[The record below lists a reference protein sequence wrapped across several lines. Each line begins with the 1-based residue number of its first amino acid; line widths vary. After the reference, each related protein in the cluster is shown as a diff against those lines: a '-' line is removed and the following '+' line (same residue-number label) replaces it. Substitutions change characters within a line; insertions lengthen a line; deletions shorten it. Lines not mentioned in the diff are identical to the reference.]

1 MSGVVQVSGK
11 VGQSP
16 YARIDAIGEEISGSA
31 ATFSSL
37 LAAEPRVVRPDEWAA
52 LAKKYDLIRSWQQTS
67 LRLLAAS
74 IREEIPR
81 TIASALLDHLP
92 HHFGWGHHARLDWQ
106 PVSPPVFFRTDHAA
120 DGTRKSSVQARCP
133 ECTKSF
139 TPIIRRRASSA
150 PERASHCRRS
160 LPRPCGR
167 IWAVARS
174 FITCSTTLPIPPASA
189 SSFTG
194 SAPAPFNFGYDKDV
208 RPQDCNFVRAHD
220 FFGLLTENFAAER
233 LRLSANGTCVYD
245 LPPVALFDQK
255 VLLAFPFW
263 DETRGYFSDDIRG
276 LFPYTTVLAPK
287 GVRLE
292 TGDWATLE
300 QFSALPPL
308 QAKVLPQ
315 ICRSR
320 RCPKLGQPR
329 RFSSR
334 YRHE

>member
-1 MSGVVQVSGK
+1 
-11 VGQSP
+11 
-16 YARIDAIGEEISGSA
+16 
-31 ATFSSL
+31 
-37 LAAEPRVVRPDEWAA
+37 
-52 LAKKYDLIRSWQQTS
+52 
-67 LRLLAAS
+67 
-74 IREEIPR
+74 
-81 TIASALLDHLP
+81 
-92 HHFGWGHHARLDWQ
+92 
-106 PVSPPVFFRTDHAA
+106 
-120 DGTRKSSVQARCP
+120 
-133 ECTKSF
+133 
-139 TPIIRRRASSA
+139 
-150 PERASHCRRS
+150 
-160 LPRPCGR
+160 
-167 IWAVARS
+167 
-174 FITCSTTLPIPPASA
+174 
-189 SSFTG
+189 
-194 SAPAPFNFGYDKDV
+194 V